1 MATLSSLAWRRSTD
15 VALLVSI
22 GTVSFLLST
31 GATMLEFVIF
41 VPGMLFPALGLALGS
56 HLIIR
61 DHLPPSPWRLIGAA
75 ATGGLAGALLSLLG
89 LILGATLANLFGL
102 KRSEGAEWAAI
113 FLPSWIL
120 FSGSSALF
128 ARYLVWKLLGN
139 QTLVAVGAGAVGA
152 LVGDSLMMLILIRPF
167 TTGPHLLHAPVAMTA
182 TFGALV
188 AAGLAWAEH
197 KVPHGNAE
205 VADTSLANDITE
217 Q

>member
-1 MATLSSLAWRRSTD
+1 MATLASLAWRRSTD

-22 GTVSFLLST
+22 GTISFLLST
-31 GATMLEFVIF
+31 GATTLEFVIF
-41 VPGMLFPALGLALGS
+41 VPGMLFPALGLAVGS

-61 DHLPPSPWRLIGAA
+61 DHVPPSPWRLIGGA

-152 LVGDSLMMLILIRPF
+152 LVGDSLMMLILIGPF
-167 TTGPHLLHAPVAMTA
+167 TTGPYLLHAPLVMTA
-182 TFGALV
+182 GFGALV
-188 AAGLAWAEH
+188 AAGLVWAER
-197 KVPHGNAE
+197 KIPHGNPEA
-205 VADTSLANDITE
+205 VDTPSANDVPG

>member
-22 GTVSFLLST
+22 GTISFLLST

-61 DHLPPSPWRLIGAA
+61 DHLPPSPWRLIGGA

-182 TFGALV
+182 IFGALV
-188 AAGLAWAEH
+188 AAGLAWAER
-197 KVPHGNAE
+197 KVPHE
-205 VADTSLANDITE
+205 TLKLSDVSSADDVKPE
-217 Q
+217 

>member
-1 MATLSSLAWRRSTD
+1 LATLSSLAWRRSTD

-22 GTVSFLLST
+22 GTIFFLLST
-31 GATMLEFVIF
+31 GATILEFVIF

-61 DHLPPSPWRLIGAA
+61 DHAPPNPWRLIGGA

-89 LILGATLANLFGL
+89 LILGAALANLFGL

-120 FSGSSALF
+120 FSGGSALF
-128 ARYLVWKLLGN
+128 ARYLVWKLLGD
-139 QTLVAVGAGAVGA
+139 QILVAVGAGAVGA
-152 LVGDSLMMLILIRPF
+152 LVGDSLMMLMLVRPF
-167 TTGPHLLHAPVAMTA
+167 TTGPHLLHAPITMTA

-188 AAGLAWAEH
+188 AAGLAWAERN
-197 KVPHGNAE
+197 VPCGNPKISDASS
-205 VADTSLANDITE
+205 ADNIKPE
-217 Q
+217 

>member
-22 GTVSFLLST
+22 GTISFLLST

-61 DHLPPSPWRLIGAA
+61 DHLPPSPWRLIGGA

-182 TFGALV
+182 IFGALV
-188 AAGLAWAEH
+188 AAGLAWAER
-197 KVPHGNAE
+197 KVPHETLKLSG
-205 VADTSLANDITE
+205 VSSADDIKPE
-217 Q
+217 